1 MGRKSTVKLLS
12 PEIKSFIDAAFA
24 RGNLTLDGL
33 ISELRERFP
42 GHALP
47 SRSAVHRYGS
57 KLERKLEV
65 IRASTEAAK
74 LIDQEIGDNLD
85 SRSASLIAM
94 IQSELFDAIMTLQ
107 EAGDESKD
115 ISPEE
120 RVEMLSKAAKNIAT
134 LTRSSAFHKRFQRE
148 ERDAIRQELLQEQ
161 RQALAD
167 LPLQGGVTPEAVAA
181 IRKTLGIAA

>member
-1 MGRKSTVKLLS
+1 MGRKSSVKLLT
-12 PEIKSFIDAAFA
+12 PEIKAVIDAAFA
-24 RGNLTLDGL
+24 RGNLTLDAL
-33 ISELRERFP
+33 IAELRERFP
-42 GHALP
+42 GHTIP
-47 SRSAVHRYGS
+47 SRSAMHRYGS

-74 LIDQEIGDNLD
+74 LIDQEVGDNLD

-107 EAGDESKD
+107 QTGDTDSD
-115 ISPEE
+115 ISPED

-148 ERDAIRQELLQEQ
+148 EREAIRHELLEEQ
-161 RQALAD
+161 RQALAA
-167 LPLQGGVTPEAVAA
+167 LPNKGGVTPEAVAA
-181 IRKTLGIAA
+181 VRQALGIT